1 MSRIEPVQ
9 VEPVTPHQVKAA
21 RLLLGWSMS
30 RLGMRS
36 GTSVHTVKSFEQ
48 TGRVAS
54 MYGRTKQVDAVAA
67 IRATLEA
74 AGIEFTPEND
84 GGGMQLRKPDP

>member
-1 MSRIEPVQ
+1 M
-9 VEPVTPHQVKAA
+9 TPDQVKAA

-36 GTSVHTVKSFEQ
+36 GTSMHTVRTFER
-48 TGRVAS
+48 TGQIAKL
-54 MYGRTKQVDAVAA
+54 YGRRTEHVDAVAA

-74 AGIEFTPEND
+74 AGIEFSHRRVPGVCGRTPS
-84 GGGMQLRKPDP
+84 MRLRKPDQ

>member
-1 MSRIEPVQ
+1 
-9 VEPVTPHQVKAA
+9 VTPHQVKAA
-21 RLLLGWSMS
+21 RALLGWSMS

-54 MYGRTKQVDAVAA
+54 MYCRTEQVEPLAA

-74 AGIEFTPEND
+74 AGVEFIEGDAP
-84 GGGMQLRKPDP
+84 GVQLR

>member
-54 MYGRTKQVDAVAA
+54 MYGRTKQVDAVA
-67 IRATLEA
+67 
-74 AGIEFTPEND
+74 GNWGKTPGKDEPHSN
-84 GGGMQLRKPDP
+84 LYH

>member
-1 MSRIEPVQ
+1 MSDTEPVQ

-36 GTSVHTVKSFEQ
+36 GTSVHTARVFERSGQ
-48 TGRVAS
+48 VAKL
-54 MYGRTKQVDAVAA
+54 YCRTERVDAVAA
-67 IRATLEA
+67 VRATLEA
-74 AGIEFTPEND
+74 AGVEFTN
-84 GGGMQLRKPDP
+84 GGGPGVRLRQGGT

>member
-1 MSRIEPVQ
+1 
-9 VEPVTPHQVKAA
+9 
-21 RLLLGWSMS
+21 MS

-36 GTSVHTVKSFEQ
+36 GTSMHTVRSFEQ

-54 MYGRTKQVDAVAA
+54 MYCRTEQVDAVAA

-74 AGIEFTPEND
+74 AGIEFTNGDPPSVL
-84 GGGMQLRKPDP
+84 LRKQSS